1 MYLHVGND
9 TVVKTSELVAVL
21 NAKMLNVSPFL
32 QRFIIQNKVI
42 DLAEGNTKSIVIT
55 VHHIYLS
62 PIGSTALKRKSAK
75 MSTL

>member
-21 NAKMLNVSPFL
+21 TAKMVNDSPLLQKFL
-32 QRFIIQNKVI
+32 TENKVI
-42 DLAEGNTKSIVIT
+42 DLAEGNPKSIVIT

-62 PIGSTALKRKSAK
+62 PIGSTALKRKSTK
-75 MSTL
+75 MSTM

>member
-21 NAKMLNVSPFL
+21 TAKMLNESPLL
-32 QRFIIQNKVI
+32 QRFLNENGVV
-42 DLAEGNTKSIVIT
+42 DLAEGNAKSIVIT
-55 VHHIYLS
+55 LHHIYLS

>member
-9 TVVKTSELVAVL
+9 TVVKASELVAVL
-21 NAKMLNVSPFL
+21 NAKMLNVSPYLQKFL
-32 QRFIIQNKVI
+32 HQNKVI
-42 DLAEGNTKSIVIT
+42 DLTEGNIKSIVVTI
-55 VHHIYLS
+55 HHIYLS